1 MAKQDK
7 GKFQL
12 NKGKDHSFDISKGGK
27 RKFDL
32 SKEDDEPI
40 VSSSPA
46 SSPQDSPK
54 LGDPVYD
61 TQSVPAPHRKNN
73 GKWLWI
79 ILAIIVL
86 VILIW
91 VLFLG
96 KTSDSQPKEEKES
109 IEATSVPST
118 QENDSPTIENDSL
131 KDEATGAT
139 EDINSEAPTN
149 QTTPAG
155 KSDANNPASSQAT
168 NSAVPEKSSS
178 ITPTDVETE
187 ALKVVRGDYGNGA
200 ERKNRLGDRY
210 NAIQK
215 RVNELKREGRF

>member
-12 NKGKDHSFDISKGGK
+12 NKGKDHNFDISKRSK

-32 SKEDDEPI
+32 SKDDDEPI
-40 VSSSPA
+40 VSPA
-46 SSPQDSPK
+46 SAVAPQDSPK
-54 LGDPVYD
+54 LGDPVSE
-61 TQSVPAPHRKNN
+61 TQSASAPQRKNN

-79 ILAIIVL
+79 ILVILVII
-86 VILIW
+86 ILIW

-109 IEATSVPST
+109 IEEVSVPST
-118 QENDSPTIENDSL
+118 QENDSLTIGSESP
-131 KDEATGAT
+131 KDEATD
-139 EDINSEAPTN
+139 DINSEAPTK
-149 QTTPAG
+149 QATPAG
-155 KSDANNPASSQAT
+155 NSDGNNPVSSQT
-168 NSAVPEKSSS
+168 TYSASPDKSSS
-178 ITPTDVETE
+178 IAPNDVESE

-200 ERKNRLGDRY
+200 ERKNKLGDRY